1 MEEDKRKQITKIIVL
16 SIILLLLP
24 LVPLYYLFQGKLLWT
39 GISLIFGGVLIS
51 LFRLPAAAVPILC
64 GIIIILGF
72 YKETVLL
79 RIVALISIVVLLH
92 DLTSLIRL
100 VVSKKYSIFFNKSE
114 AKNFPARMRES
125 ELTYKLWNKF
135 KRKELTLDVCPMK
148 ADRKMTILFLVG
160 CLIGVVVGGG
170 LIVFITLLLSKIRF

>member
-24 LVPLYYLFQGKLLWT
+24 LVPLYFLFQGKLLWL

-64 GIIIILGF
+64 GIIIILSF

-92 DLTSLIRL
+92 DMTQLIRL
-100 VVSKKYSIFFNKSE
+100 VVSKKYSMLFNKSE
-114 AKNFPARMRES
+114 AKNFPARMREG
-125 ELTYKLWNKF
+125 EITYKLWNKF
-135 KRKELTLDVCPMK
+135 FKRKELTLEVCPMK

-170 LIVFITLLLSKIRF
+170 LIALLYYKVLQ